1 MSLSVNEYTDPV
13 QLDPQAQ
20 YKMKL
25 NEVLGLI
32 GARYEDELN
41 KEYNFEQNNE
51 VVYKIKPMFASK
63 YSIAYTAML
72 DDEAQGITP
81 VINASV
87 YNAQGVLV
95 NVDFNKEASFYGS
108 MLLPLIAAIC
118 VIMMLQMPGSKNFGK
133 MGKQE
138 LPIQEK
144 STNDVEVKKNEEN
157 GKSEVSMEKVVD
169 VTTSDAKNTQE
180 KETTVVPLEVE

>member
-1 MSLSVNEYTDPV
+1 MCSQMAFIFCPIILSTV
-13 QLDPQAQ
+13 
-20 YKMKL
+20 
-25 NEVLGLI
+25 
-32 GARYEDELN
+32 
-41 KEYNFEQNNE
+41 
-51 VVYKIKPMFASK
+51 S
-63 YSIAYTAML
+63 S
-72 DDEAQGITP
+72 
-81 VINASV
+81 
-87 YNAQGVLV
+87 
-95 NVDFNKEASFYGS
+95 FNKEASFYGS
-108 MLLPLIAAIC
+108 VLLPLIAAIC

-169 VTTSDAKNTQE
+169 VTNPDSKNTQE